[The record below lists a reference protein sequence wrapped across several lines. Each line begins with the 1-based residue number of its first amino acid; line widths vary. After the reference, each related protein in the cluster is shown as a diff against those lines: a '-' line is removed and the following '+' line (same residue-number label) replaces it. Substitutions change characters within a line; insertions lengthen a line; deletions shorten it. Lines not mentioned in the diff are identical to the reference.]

1 MLLSRFWY
9 GILAIALGVSVFILF
24 VAVQMYNRTGKV
36 AMSDSLSSDSSS
48 VDWFLRDDARKRSS
62 ALINIALSPEVSA
75 GLAKA
80 SGDAKIDDDT
90 LGKITSAL
98 RKLGEDSEI
107 SRRNVTRAFMVRR
120 MVGIATL
127 PLPANST

>member
-24 VAVQMYNRTGKV
+24 VAVQMYNRTGKA

-62 ALINIALSPEVSA
+62 ALISIALSPEVSA

-90 LGKITSAL
+90 KSKVTAAL
-98 RKLGEDSEI
+98 R
-107 SRRNVTRAFMVRR
+107 
-120 MVGIATL
+120 
-127 PLPANST
+127 